1 MDITI
6 GGKWKKN
13 NMETETKK
21 TTGFIGG
28 KFLPLHLGHVYAI
41 MSASTQVDELY
52 VICSTSEERDREIC
66 KRDGIKYIPP
76 EQRLSWLGE
85 LLSDLENIKILH
97 LQDFYGITDYN
108 WEKGR
113 DDVRKMIGKPIDFI
127 FSSEYSYKE
136 IFESLYPEAKH
147 VIIDAKRTN
156 VPISATDLRKDLFSH
171 WDKLPNC
178 VRSYFTKRVA
188 IVGTE
193 SCGKSTLAK
202 KLAKMYNTE
211 YVEEVGRN
219 YCINHSDKLTV
230 QMFDSIA
237 MDHFLLQEKK
247 ARQSSRVLFIDS
259 DAVVTQFYLDMYFP
273 GKKSPMIEEIV
284 KLQQYDLVLYLE
296 PDVKWVDDGLR
307 VTGEDNIRKQ
317 NNERLKQMYRDKG
330 IEFVSI
336 SGDYNQRF
344 TSAKNLID
352 KLFKGSEAYLAGR

>member
-1 MDITI
+1 
-6 GGKWKKN
+6 
-13 NMETETKK
+13 MEKETKK

-52 VICSTSEERDREIC
+52 VICSTSEVRDREIC
-66 KRDGIKYIPP
+66 KRDGIKYIPA

-85 LLSDLENIKILH
+85 SLSDLENIKILH
-97 LQDFYGITDYN
+97 LKDFYGITDYN

-113 DDVRKMIGKPIDFI
+113 DDVRKMIDKPIDYI

-136 IFESLYPEAKH
+136 IFELLYPEAKH
-147 VIIDAKRTN
+147 VIIDARRTN
-156 VPISATDLRKDLFSH
+156 VPISGTELRRDLYGN

-178 VRSYFTKRVA
+178 VRPFFTKRVA

-211 YVEEVGRN
+211 YVKEVGRE
-219 YCINHSDKLTV
+219 YSQNHSDKLTP
-230 QMFDSIA
+230 QIFDNIA
-237 MDHFLLQEKK
+237 MEHFLLQDEKAK
-247 ARQSSRVLFIDS
+247 QSNKVLFVDS
-259 DAVVTQFYLDMYFP
+259 DAVITQYYLDMYFP
-273 GKKSPMIEEIV
+273 GKKSPVIEEIA
-284 KLQQYDLVLYLE
+284 KLQQYDLVLFLE

-307 VTGEDNIRKQ
+307 VSGEDNLRKQ
-317 NNERLKQMYRDKG
+317 NNERLKQMYRDRG
-330 IEFVSI
+330 IDFVCI

-344 TSAKNLID
+344 VKAKNLVD
-352 KLFKGSEAYLAGR
+352 KLFIKPYEEYMRR